1 MVRSAQSWS
10 PPVRVLPRL
19 SGPVRIGEV
28 LPVVLAQ
35 YALENAARDRAPQ
48 EKVSRNAWRLARE
61 SLAELEKAMS

>member
-1 MVRSAQSWS
+1 MVRSAQTWS
-10 PPVRVLPRL
+10 PPVRLSPRL

-35 YALENAARDRAPQ
+35 YALEAAARDRTSP
-48 EKVSRNAWRLARE
+48 EKVSRKAWRFARE